1 MKRRP
6 EPELMTEAEQVAAY
20 GNADFEE
27 PHSHFVNLLLESM
40 PRGKEVVRALD
51 LGCGAGD
58 ITFRLAG
65 AFPDAVVDA
74 VDGSAE
80 MLKFAAGL
88 LERKPGLSGR
98 VRFIRSMIGDFE
110 PGGEYGLIV
119 SNSLL
124 HHLPD
129 PAVLWDAVKRL
140 SSPRTFLFVMD
151 LHRPE
156 SERQAKRLTELYAST
171 EPEILRRDFYNSLLA
186 AFDVEEVRAQ
196 LASSGL
202 SHLKTEMVSDRHFIV
217 YGSSLAD
224 QSPA

>member
-6 EPELMTEAEQVAAY
+6 EPELMTGAEQVAAY

-27 PHSHFVNLLLESM
+27 PHSHFVNLLQEFI
-40 PRGKEVVRALD
+40 PKGKDIVRALD

-58 ITFRLAG
+58 ISFRVAH
-65 AFPDAVVDA
+65 AFPDVVVDA
-74 VDGSAE
+74 VDGSEE
-80 MLKFAAGL
+80 MLKFASGL
-88 LERKPGLSGR
+88 LERKPGLSER

-129 PAVLWDAVKRL
+129 PSFLWNAVKRF
-140 SSPRTFLFVMD
+140 SSRGTFLFVMD
-151 LHRPE
+151 LHRPGSKE
-156 SERQAKRLTELYAST
+156 EAKKLTALYAST

-186 AFDVEEVRAQ
+186 AFDVGEVRAQ
-196 LASSGL
+196 LESSGL
-202 SHLKTEMVSDRHFIV
+202 SHLKTELVSDRHLIV
-217 YGSSLAD
+217 YGSPLAD